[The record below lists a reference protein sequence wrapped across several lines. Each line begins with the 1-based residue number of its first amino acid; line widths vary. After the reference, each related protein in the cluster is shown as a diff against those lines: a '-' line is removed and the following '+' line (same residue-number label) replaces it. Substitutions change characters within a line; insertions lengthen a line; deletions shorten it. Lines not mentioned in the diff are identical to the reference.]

1 METRFQ
7 LNMDAPKI
15 SARFSPVYWEPMAGS
30 AERIT
35 ALVAIEPEPAQ
46 SNLLPAAH
54 LILPVKRLKG
64 ILGPARGNSAF
75 GILNEVAEF
84 MTSRL
89 VAGLTLEDLDAPFAG
104 FTVGKA
110 RTIKAFSEAQL
121 LSGAVQMV
129 SAFGDIDDILEDENF
144 GTRSTS
150 TTMAF
155 LKLVQT
161 AFSHDVK
168 DRRSRFF
175 KEMESDGAKRVTI
188 DYAYQKWLVQ
198 FASLPSTVGQAPYVR
213 REAESKI
220 LELITAR
227 DFVDSP
233 TETFLIINRQPI
245 IHSSEAIASTVTEA
259 NESLKWF
266 AKRYHVHPIEV
277 KSTDA
282 AVLALEQLS

>member
-1 METRFQ
+1 METGFQ
-7 LNMDAPKI
+7 LKMDAPKI
-15 SARFSPVYWEPMAGS
+15 SARFSPVYWEPMTGS

-35 ALVAIEPEPAQ
+35 ALVAIEPEPGQ
-46 SNLLPAAH
+46 SDLIPAAH
-54 LILPVKRLKG
+54 LILPFKRLKG

-89 VAGLTLEDLDAPFAG
+89 VAGLTLEELDAPFAG

-110 RTIKAFSEAQL
+110 RAIKAFSEAQL

-129 SAFGDIDDILEDENF
+129 SALGDIDDILEDDTF
-144 GTRSTS
+144 GARSTS

-175 KEMESDGAKRVTI
+175 KAMESDGAKRVTV

-227 DFVDSP
+227 DFVESP
-233 TETFLIINRQPI
+233 TETILIINRQPI
-245 IHSSEAIASTVTEA
+245 IHTSEGIASTVAEA

-266 AKRYHVHPIEV
+266 AKRYDVHPIEV